1 MRVIILYALIFIYG
15 NLLSSPVFADQTQGH
30 LRPIEISYMRQVQI
44 DVASNKVNRINFDN
58 FRVIKLIGNISSF
71 TGILS
76 DQGSDL
82 FIAPKIPPGNRV
94 EFSAMLSSGDIIDFS
109 LNVVKGETPS
119 LVKLKFSGNKNVK
132 GKSEALQMIEAMC
145 IGKTD
150 KYYVQN
156 SVYKIEIPPLPEVK
170 ATAVSSYRFGNLR
183 GIVLILENTDRRKAL
198 EVTADK
204 LAASFAKVVAI
215 HVRESLLPAKGKMR
229 VYMVFKEPEV

>member
-94 EFSAMLSSGDIIDFS
+94 EFSAMLSSG
-109 LNVVKGETPS
+109 ETPS

-145 IGKTD
+145 IGKTG